1 MYLKQQQQQTN
12 YKWPWNWAVGRN
24 QKNFEEHGTLFTVI
38 WMFIE
43 IRMLKS
49 ASKGSE
55 ENEKGSR
62 KNTFNHR
69 KQTDGRNEC

>member
-1 MYLKQQQQQTN
+1 M
-12 YKWPWNWAVGRN
+12 GRN

-38 WMFIE
+38 WMLIE
-43 IRMLKS
+43 IRILKS

>member
-1 MYLKQQQQQTN
+1 M
-12 YKWPWNWAVGRN
+12 GRN
-24 QKNFEEHGTLFTVI
+24 QKNFEEHGTLFTEI

-55 ENEKGSR
+55 ESEKCNSE
-62 KNTFNHR
+62 KTLNHD

>member
-1 MYLKQQQQQTN
+1 M
-12 YKWPWNWAVGRN
+12 GRN
-24 QKNFEEHGTLFTVI
+24 QKNFEEHGTLFTEI

-55 ENEKGSR
+55 ESEKCNSE
-62 KNTFNHR
+62 KTCKSFKHR
-69 KQTDGRNEC
+69 KHIEATAKILLLLVGDKP

>member
-1 MYLKQQQQQTN
+1 MYLKSKQTIN
-12 YKWPWNWAVGRN
+12 GLGIGQWPQTRRI
-24 QKNFEEHGTLFTVI
+24 FEEHSTLFTEI

-55 ENEKGSR
+55 ESEKRSR
-62 KNTFNHR
+62 EKTFNHH